1 METRTGQQ
9 LANANLASQSLMVD
23 QLSALRHEHGLTLEE
38 VSRRCSADVGEVL
51 AFERQGEA
59 TASFLRRYAA
69 AVGAV
74 LEFSVS
80 KAG

>member
-9 LANANLASQSLMVD
+9 LADANLANQSQMVD
-23 QLSALRHEHGLTLEE
+23 QLAVLRHEHGLTLEE
-38 VSRRCSADVGEVL
+38 VSRRCSADAAEVL
-51 AFERQGEA
+51 AFERHGEA

-74 LEFSVS
+74 VQFSVS
-80 KAG
+80 PAG